1 MIGINCV
8 KCARREKQC
17 LGIIFQLGCF
27 YKQNN
32 KQKQEQKKTFP
43 CLQTVCTSPLP
54 LLPSGAA
61 IPSSKVVQ
69 VMHTWRKPRKL
80 WEDSS
85 SFLELH
91 KPKGYAMCKISIIN
105 KSCICSSVVEKEQG
119 AVTSSCAV
127 HVAGAVSAS
136 LCHALPVQSPA
147 QTFLRCLYQVCVLE
161 RLIRGPRE
169 FWILVVN
176 VTRKFKYNL

>member
-1 MIGINCV
+1 
-8 KCARREKQC
+8 
-17 LGIIFQLGCF
+17 
-27 YKQNN
+27 
-32 KQKQEQKKTFP
+32 
-43 CLQTVCTSPLP
+43 
-54 LLPSGAA
+54 
-61 IPSSKVVQ
+61 
-69 VMHTWRKPRKL
+69 
-80 WEDSS
+80 
-85 SFLELH
+85 
-91 KPKGYAMCKISIIN
+91 MCKISIIN

-169 FWILVVN
+169 FRILVVN